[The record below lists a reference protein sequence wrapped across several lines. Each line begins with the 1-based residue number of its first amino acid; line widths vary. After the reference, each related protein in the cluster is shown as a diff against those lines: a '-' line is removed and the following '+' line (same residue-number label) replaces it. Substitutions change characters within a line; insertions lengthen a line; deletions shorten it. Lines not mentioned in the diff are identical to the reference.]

1 MNCKQAKNIRLTEI
15 MEKLGYKP
23 SQSFKN
29 GDELCYLSPFR
40 SEATPSFFINS
51 SKNMFYD
58 FGMGEGDAGSVEFAI
73 KYLETNNR
81 PYTVSDALHWLSSL
95 GFGKDHFTKPLF
107 PFEKQTYI
115 PAKNLEPDGIRD
127 LQFIKAVPVEHPAIF
142 QYLGSRGI
150 SENLI
155 KKYLLQIQY
164 RNIKKDKVFFGFG
177 MTNRAGGYELRSASD
192 TPAFKSA
199 LIARSIS
206 VIQGTDG
213 MRDRV
218 SIFEGMTDF
227 LSFLEIYKIDQARE
241 DIIIMHSLSSYKET
255 LDYLIEQGYKSLYL
269 YLDNDKAGR
278 KHAQKFVDDTELKI
292 IDNSQLYNGYGDMND
307 YLKHMNKSQEDLRI
321 PQLNITE

>member
-1 MNCKQAKNIRLTEI
+1 MNCKQAKNICLTEI

-51 SKNMFYD
+51 SKNTFYD

-81 PYTVSDALHWLSSL
+81 PHSVSDALHWLSSL

-107 PFEKQTYI
+107 PFEKQTNI
-115 PAKNLEPDGIRD
+115 AAKNLEHDGIRD
-127 LQFIKAVPVEHPAIF
+127 LQFLKAIPVEHPAIF

-177 MTNRAGGYELRSASD
+177 MKNRAGGYELRSASD
-192 TPAFKSA
+192 IPAFKSA
-199 LIARSIS
+199 LVARSIS
-206 VIQGTDG
+206 VIPGTDG
-213 MRDRV
+213 TKDRV

-227 LSFLEIYKIDQARE
+227 LSFLELNKIIDPSH
-241 DIIIMHSLSSYKET
+241 DCIIMHSLSSFNET
-255 LDYLIEQGYKSLYL
+255 LEYVSGQGYQSLDL

-278 KHAQKFVDDTELKI
+278 KNVLKFKESSDVAI
-292 IDNSQLYNGYGDMND
+292 NDNSGMYSSFND
-307 YLKHMNKSQEDLRI
+307 LNDKLKSFIKEL
-321 PQLNITE
+321 PPFVKGL